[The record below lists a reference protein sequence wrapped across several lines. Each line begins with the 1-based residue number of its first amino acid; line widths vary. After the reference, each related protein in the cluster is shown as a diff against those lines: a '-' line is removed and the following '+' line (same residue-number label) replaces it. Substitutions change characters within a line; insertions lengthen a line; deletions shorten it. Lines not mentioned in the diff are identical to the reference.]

1 MIAAVLLIDPAFFYP
16 RLQTDPLNYWL
27 KAKSLVEN
35 GTTSARWAVN
45 IRPFAYAA
53 MPGVIRAPLLM
64 LFNGF
69 DAQLRAIQI
78 MNIPISAL
86 VALLSAYIFSW
97 SLPQSRH
104 WLATGFAFVF
114 TLFNPVWVA
123 NVFLPL
129 VDAPYALFTLICIVL
144 SVRLFAAPVTRSRG
158 LLIAAYVLCLAI
170 AFPMRFT
177 APLVLV
183 FALTLILGRSDGSLT
198 RHRRI
203 IGLGA
208 VAIILLAFL
217 VVLNA
222 DAIFGRY
229 FKELSAFVIKG
240 DKLAMFLNVAAAAI
254 PSQIVPTFMQGF
266 LYVPIYDY
274 FKGDFFG
281 KPMQAAWTIVGLCL
295 TTIAVTGIWRSRA
308 RFLPEILYLL
318 AGLPILG
325 LMMPSTSRY
334 LKSYQGF
341 IWIFFFSGAAW
352 IYERNR
358 HRFPSF
364 MRTRGFAIS
373 AVASLA
379 LIVAGIRAWRMIG
392 TASEKKFAVSVTRAP
407 DYVTDVATT
416 FRGLRGFIETLP
428 ADRTLLISDRGS
440 MGRWKVISGRDYY
453 YPDSTIAAIAR
464 SKDVYLVVECGTM
477 EGCQIWNEWRKS
489 QESRIDKFGAFAYD
503 SVYAISRPRARVE
516 VYRIRSID

>member
-1 MIAAVLLIDPAFFYP
+1 MTAAVLLIDPAFFYP

-27 KAKSLVEN
+27 KAKSLVED

-64 LFNGF
+64 MFNGF
-69 DAQLRAIQI
+69 DAQLRAIQLV
-78 MNIPISAL
+78 NIPIVAL
-86 VALLSAYIFSW
+86 VALVSAYIFSW
-97 SLPQSRH
+97 SLPPSRH
-104 WLATGFAFVF
+104 PLAIGFAFLF

-123 NVFLPL
+123 NIFLPL
-129 VDAPYALFTLICIVL
+129 VDAPFALFTLIGIVL
-144 SVRLFAAPVTRSRG
+144 SVRLFAAPVTRGRAV
-158 LLIAAYVLCLAI
+158 LVTAYILSLAI

-183 FALTLILGRSDGSLT
+183 FALTLVTGKSEAPLT
-198 RHRRI
+198 RHPRLI
-203 IGLGA
+203 ALGA
-208 VAIILLAFL
+208 VAAILLALL
-217 VVLNA
+217 VALNA

-229 FKELSAFVIKG
+229 FKEISAFVIKG
-240 DKLAMFLNVAAAAI
+240 DKVGMFLNVTAAAI
-254 PSQIVPTFMQGF
+254 PSQIIPTFMQGF
-266 LYVPIYDY
+266 LYVPIYEY
-274 FKGDFFG
+274 FHADFFG

-295 TTIAVTGIWRSRA
+295 STVAVIGMWQSRR

-352 IYERNR
+352 IYARNR
-358 HRFPSF
+358 HRLPAFV
-364 MRTRGFAIS
+364 RTRTFAI
-373 AVASLA
+373 AAAASLA
-379 LIVAGIRAWRMIG
+379 LMVVGIRSWRMIG
-392 TASEKKFAVSVTRAP
+392 TASEKKFAVGVTRAP

-416 FRGLRGFIETLP
+416 FRGLRSFIETLP

-453 YPDSTIAAIAR
+453 YPDSTIASIAR

-477 EGCQIWNEWRKS
+477 EGCQIWNEWRRN
-489 QESRIDKFGAFAYD
+489 QESRIDKFGEFTFD
-503 SVYAISRPRARVE
+503 SVYAISRPRARAE
-516 VYRIRSID
+516 VYRIRNID